1 MVDISG
7 AGDSEN
13 VMISLYQ
20 YNGAEPNQNTGKWSF
35 LSYELMIDHSKL
47 ENSKMQQFRTKRYNK
62 TN

>member
-7 AGDSEN
+7 AGESEH
-13 VMISLYQ
+13 VTISLYQ

-47 ENSKMQQFRTKRYNK
+47 ENVKCSNSELRGT
-62 TN
+62 T